1 MPPATC
7 STQQGVLQTHLE
19 LAALA
24 TAPGCARDHVR
35 SVAREWGLPHLADT
49 AELLTSELVTNAKQ
63 ASQQMNVRADM
74 PAVPVVRMWVTSDGV
89 CLMVHVW
96 DASTRMPVRRHGGP
110 DEIGGR
116 GLMLVEA
123 LGKDWGLTRRTAGK
137 WCGC

>member
-19 LAALA
+19 FAALA

-49 AELLTSELVTNAKQ
+49 AELLTSELVTNAVQ
-63 ASQQMNVRADM
+63 ASQRLNVRADM
-74 PAVPVVRMWVTSDGV
+74 PAVPVVRVWVTSDGL

-96 DASTRMPVRRHGGP
+96 DASTRMPVRRHGAS

-123 LGKDWGLTRRTAGK
+123 LGRTGGLTRRTAGK